1 MMVDMFDTVRV
12 RWFPGRGSRLALCV
26 AFAGAISG
34 CNKGTTDKDIVLT
47 QATEV
52 SALRD
57 RLAES
62 PLAVG
67 IIDPRP
73 AARFAAGHLPGAMN
87 INLPAVPTDAKP
99 DRKLKQFE
107 VLVVYGEDPS
117 SASAKAM
124 TKRLISIGYSD
135 VRFMAGGLEEWR
147 ARGGEVVV
155 TDK

>member
-1 MMVDMFDTVRV
+1 M
-12 RWFPGRGSRLALCV
+12 
-26 AFAGAISG
+26 
-34 CNKGTTDKDIVLT
+34 
-47 QATEV
+47 
-52 SALRD
+52 RD

-67 IIDPRP
+67 IIDQRP